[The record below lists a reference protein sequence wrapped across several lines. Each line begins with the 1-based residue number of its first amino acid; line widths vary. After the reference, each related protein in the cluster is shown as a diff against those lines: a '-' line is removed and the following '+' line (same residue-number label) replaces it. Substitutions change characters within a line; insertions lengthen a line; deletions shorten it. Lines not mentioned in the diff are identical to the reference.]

1 MQVYCQ
7 GNSNNLGG
15 SKVTIEGGTFT
26 NNEALE
32 MGGAI
37 VAWGSEDGN
46 TNSMVVNVTG
56 GVFANNKAE

>member
-1 MQVYCQ
+1 MYCQ

-46 TNSMVVNVTG
+46 TTSMVVNVTG